1 VGLARSGGAPVP
13 SERVYGRLP
22 IRLRVSLA
30 FALVL
35 AVVLAGAGAF
45 LDLRFAAEMNHAI
58 DQNLRARAGD
68 VIALVGQADSG
79 LRQAGAL
86 GLNTRARDFAQV
98 LDTKGRI
105 VDSSPQT
112 ARQAVLSA
120 SALAQSRRGGVFID
134 RPAVVGLV
142 GRVRM
147 LAVSVRAQGRNLV
160 VVVGTTLSDRDRA
173 LASLRTL
180 LLTGGAGA
188 LVLSALAGFL
198 AIGRALRPIELM
210 RRRAE
215 EIKAAEP
222 GSRLPVPS
230 SGDEVARLGGT
241 LNAMLDRLEEA
252 LRRERTFVIDASH
265 ELRGPLAILKTELE
279 LALLIPEGREA
290 LEAAIRSAA
299 EETDRLAQLAE
310 DLLVI
315 ARGEQGHLP
324 VTREPL
330 DAGELLRGVRDRFA
344 KRARELGRTILVSAP
359 DGTLVHAD
367 RARLEQ
373 ALGNMV
379 ENALRHGEGD
389 VTLWASA
396 SERDIQLH
404 VSDCGR
410 GFDPDFLPH
419 AFRRFARADAS
430 RTTEGTGLGLAIVA
444 TIATAHEGTAHAAN
458 RLRGAD
464 VWISLQP
471 G

>member
-1 VGLARSGGAPVP
+1 VRSWRGY
-13 SERVYGRLP
+13 RRLP

-35 AVVLAGAGAF
+35 AAVLAGTGAF

-58 DQNLRARAGD
+58 DQSLRARAGD
-68 VIALVGQADSG
+68 VVALVGQADSG

-98 LDTKGRI
+98 LDTGGRI
-105 VDSSPQT
+105 VDSSAQT
-112 ARQAVLSA
+112 RRRAVLSP
-120 SALAQSRRGGVFID
+120 SELAQSRPGGVFID
-134 RPAVVGLV
+134 RPAVAGLV

-147 LAVSVRAQGRNLV
+147 LADSVHAQGRDLV
-160 VVVGTTLSDRDRA
+160 VVVGTTLGDRDRA
-173 LASLRTL
+173 LANLRTL

-188 LVLSALAGFL
+188 LILSALAGFL
-198 AIGRALRPIELM
+198 AIGRALRPIESM

-222 GSRLPVPS
+222 GSRLPVPP

-265 ELRGPLAILKTELE
+265 ELRGPLAILRAELE
-279 LALLIPEGREA
+279 LALRIPGGREA

-315 ARGEQGHLP
+315 ARGEQDHLP
-324 VTREPL
+324 VTRAQL
-330 DAGELLRGVRDRFA
+330 DPGELLRGVRDRFA
-344 KRARELGRTILVSAP
+344 KRARELGRSILVSAP
-359 DGTLVHAD
+359 EATPIYAD
-367 RARLEQ
+367 RAWMEQ
-373 ALGNMV
+373 ALGNML
-379 ENALRHGEGD
+379 ENALRYGGGD
-389 VTLWASA
+389 VTLWATA
-396 SERDIQLH
+396 STRSVELH
-404 VSDCGR
+404 VSDCGA

-430 RTTEGTGLGLAIVA
+430 RTSEGTGLGLAIVA
-444 TIATAHEGTAHAAN
+444 TIAHAHEGTAHAAN
-458 RLRGAD
+458 RGGGAD
-464 VWISLQP
+464 VWISLRP
-471 G
+471 GG

>member
-1 VGLARSGGAPVP
+1 MRSWRGY
-13 SERVYGRLP
+13 RRLP

-35 AVVLAGAGAF
+35 AAVLAGTGAF

-58 DQNLRARAGD
+58 DQSLRARAGD

-98 LDTKGRI
+98 LDTSGKI
-105 VDSSPQT
+105 VDSSAQT
-112 ARQAVLSA
+112 RRQAVLSP
-120 SALAQSRRGGVFID
+120 SELAQSHPGGVFID
-134 RPAVVGLV
+134 RRAVAGLV

-147 LAVSVRAQGRNLV
+147 LADSVHAQGRNLV

-173 LASLRTL
+173 LANLRTL
-180 LLTGGAGA
+180 LMTGGVGA
-188 LVLSALAGFL
+188 LILSALAGFL
-198 AIGRALRPIELM
+198 AIGRALRPIESM

-222 GSRLPVPS
+222 GSRLPVPP

-265 ELRGPLAILKTELE
+265 ELRGPLAILKAELE
-279 LALLIPEGREA
+279 LALRIPGGREA

-324 VTREPL
+324 VTRAPL
-330 DAGELLRGVRDRFA
+330 DPGELLRSVRDRFA

-359 DGTLVHAD
+359 EATPIHAD
-367 RARLEQ
+367 RAWMEQ
-373 ALGNMV
+373 ALGNMI
-379 ENALRHGEGD
+379 ENALRYGD
-389 VTLWASA
+389 GDITLWATSSA
-396 SERDIQLH
+396 RSVELH
-404 VSDCGR
+404 VSDCGA
-410 GFDPDFLPH
+410 GFDPVFLPQ

-430 RTTEGTGLGLAIVA
+430 RTSAGTGLGLAIVA
-444 TIATAHEGTAHAAN
+444 TIADAHGGTAHAVN
-458 RLRGAD
+458 RRGGAD

-471 G
+471 SG